1 MEFVGK
7 VALVTG
13 GSRGI
18 GKSIAAVFAQEGAA
32 VAIAYATRAPDA
44 DGVVSALRKAG
55 RRALAVHADVSKTGE
70 VSTLIEQVLK
80 AWGRIDVLV
89 NNAGIVVRTPWDHLT
104 IQEWDTVVR
113 VNLTG
118 AFLCSQMAAPALKA
132 SSGSI
137 VNVTSV
143 NGLIGSRSAVAY
155 DASKGGLQAL
165 TKTLA
170 RALAP
175 AVRVNAV
182 APGFTDTD
190 MQAHL
195 TLEQR
200 THLGERIPLG
210 RFAEPDEIARMVLFL
225 ASQRA
230 SYITGQTLIADG
242 GITMW

>member
-18 GKSIAAVFAQEGAA
+18 GKSIAGVLAQEGAA
-32 VAIAYATRAPDA
+32 VAIAYATRAQHA
-44 DGVVSALRKAG
+44 DVVVSALKKAG
-55 RRALAVHADVSKTGE
+55 RRALAVHADVSKAGD
-70 VSTLIEQVLK
+70 VSTLMEQVLK

-89 NNAGIVVRTPWDHLT
+89 NNAGIVVRTPWDRVT
-104 IQEWDTVVR
+104 VQEWDAVVG

-118 AFLCSQMAAPALKA
+118 AFLCSQMAAPALTA
-132 SSGSI
+132 SSGAI
-137 VNVTSV
+137 VNVSSV
-143 NGLIGSRSAVAY
+143 NGLIGSRSTVAY
-155 DASKGGLQAL
+155 DASKGGLHAL

-200 THLGERIPLG
+200 AHLGDRIPLG
-210 RFAEPDEIARMVLFL
+210 RFADPDEIARMVLFL
-225 ASQRA
+225 ASKRA

-242 GITMW
+242 GVTMW

>member
-32 VAIAYATRAPDA
+32 VAIAYSTRAQPA
-44 DGVVSALRKAG
+44 EIVVNALRKAG
-55 RRALAVHADVSKTGE
+55 RRALAVHADVSKPGDVT
-70 VSTLIEQVLK
+70 TLVEQVLK

-89 NNAGIVVRTPWDHLT
+89 NNAGIVIRTPWDRVT
-104 IQEWDTVVR
+104 IQEWEAVVA

-118 AFLCSQMAAPALKA
+118 AFLCSQLASPALKA
-132 SSGSI
+132 TGGSI
-137 VNVTSV
+137 VNISSV
-143 NGLIGSRSAVAY
+143 NGLVGSRSTVAY
-155 DASKGGLQAL
+155 DASKGGLQML

-200 THLGERIPLG
+200 THLGDRIPLG
-210 RFAEPDEIARMVLFL
+210 RFADPDEIARMVLFL
-225 ASQRA
+225 ASKRA

-242 GITMW
+242 GVTMW

>member
-18 GKSIAAVFAQEGAA
+18 GKSVAGVFAQEGAA
-32 VAIAYATRAPDA
+32 IAIAYVSHAQDA
-44 DGVVSALRKAG
+44 EVVVTALRKAG
-55 RRALAVHADVSKTGE
+55 RRALAVHADVSKPGA

-80 AWGRIDVLV
+80 TWGQIDVLV
-89 NNAGIVVRTPWDHLT
+89 NNAGIVLRTPWDRVT
-104 IQEWDTVVR
+104 AQEWDTVVG

-132 SSGSI
+132 SNGSI
-137 VNVTSV
+137 VNVSSV
-143 NGLIGSRSAVAY
+143 SGLIGTRSTVAY

-175 AVRVNAV
+175 AVRVNAI

-200 THLGERIPLG
+200 ARLGHRIPLG
-210 RFAEPDEIARMVLFL
+210 RFADPNEIARMVLFL
-225 ASQRA
+225 ASKRA
-230 SYITGQTLIADG
+230 SYVTGQTLIADG
-242 GITMW
+242 GLTMW